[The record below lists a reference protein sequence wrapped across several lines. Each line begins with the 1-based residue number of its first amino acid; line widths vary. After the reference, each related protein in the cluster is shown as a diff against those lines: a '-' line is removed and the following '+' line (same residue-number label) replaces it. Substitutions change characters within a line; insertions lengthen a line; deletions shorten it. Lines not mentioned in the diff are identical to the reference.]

1 MSMKNT
7 KKIVSYR
14 NDVLAVFV
22 LIFIVV
28 ALLTVYDLWQRSKID
43 ESAVTID
50 VPPVVIKPID
60 MKVFDRLR
68 EME

>member
-1 MSMKNT
+1 MRMKNT
-7 KKIVSYR
+7 KKIVSYL